1 MNKSFDFS
9 SCSVYSACS
18 GNDDQ
23 PLPTPTFL
31 HSHLILLGKPQVVIR
46 NRSWEDPQRS
56 PRRRVNVE
64 SEAQRGRNKEG
75 GRDGPQQPALSLRE
89 TQPRLFSNR
98 GLFWLQETLS
108 AVPDHWG
115 PRAPRAAGAPSA
127 WLSEPLLL
135 RSRCLPIS
143 AAHLMSFSQRLGL

>member
-1 MNKSFDFS
+1 MLGIPFHTTWSCWLFLVLQDYTHFFS
-9 SCSVYSACS
+9 LKVL
-18 GNDDQ
+18 
-23 PLPTPTFL
+23 PLSLLAHHNPRSDALPSPI
-31 HSHLILLGKPQVVIR
+31 SHLILLGKPQVVIR

-75 GRDGPQQPALSLRE
+75 GRAGPQQPALSLRE

-108 AVPDHWG
+108 AVPDHWVPVLPG
-115 PRAPRAAGAPSA
+115 RQARPRPGF
-127 WLSEPLLL
+127 L
-135 RSRCLPIS
+135 SRCS
-143 AAHLMSFSQRLGL
+143 